1 MSDVRLKLSPP
12 WVTYINKLQAIFDP
26 DPMIAFNVNF
36 NGETGPSVVIA
47 VGGNSDKATAIQKLL
62 PTEKKYGNI
71 TLKITVE
78 GKFSNKAF
86 TTAKELFEAA
96 FEKNPVFAYAV
107 APAAEGYWY
116 PNITYVVFKNC
127 VVQFF
132 NDNLNDCHGLLST
145 LYETIADEVFNE
157 FVSDFTGGTVCFNT
171 DVEVG
176 KLGKPLGEW
185 P

>member
-1 MSDVRLKLSPP
+1 
-12 WVTYINKLQAIFDP
+12 
-26 DPMIAFNVNF
+26 MIAFNVNF